1 MNDNMIRTIIIEDEE
16 NSRAI
21 LNNMLHEYFKNIE
34 VIAICKN
41 NEEAKTA
48 IENLLPDLVFSDVEL
63 ENDTVFNMLAQ
74 LENIDFEIIFT
85 TGYDKY
91 AIQAIKFSALDY
103 LLKPFS
109 REDLQEA
116 LNHYQQKEHKKQAA
130 HQFDALFHNLKHF
143 QKDLKKIALPT
154 SNGLTVYSVKDI
166 IRCQAEVNYTN
177 FFFASKNKILV
188 TKTLKEYEELLNDYD
203 FIRVHNSHLINLH
216 HVKNYTRGEGGTV
229 TMSDGTTVDVSRRK
243 KEEFLKR
250 LEAL

>member
-1 MNDNMIRTIIIEDEE
+1 MIKAIIIEDEE
-16 NSRAI
+16 NSRII
-21 LNNMLHEYFKNIE
+21 LNDMLHQHFKNIE
-34 VIAICKN
+34 VLAICKN
-41 NEEAKTA
+41 NDEAKSA
-48 IENLLPDLVFSDVEL
+48 IENLSPDLVFSDIEL
-63 ENDTVFNMLAQ
+63 ENEKVFDMLQQ
-74 LENIDFEIIFT
+74 LNKIDFEIIFT

-109 REDLQEA
+109 KEDLTDA
-116 LNHYQQKEHKKQAA
+116 INHYQQKQNKKQSSQ
-130 HQFDALFHNLKHF
+130 QFDALFHNLKHF
-143 QKDLKKIALPT
+143 QNDQKKITLPT
-154 SNGLTVYSVKDI
+154 SNGLNVYPVKEI
-166 IRCQAEVNYTN
+166 IRCQAEVNYTS
-177 FFFASKNKILV
+177 FFLTSKNKMLV

-216 HVKNYTRGEGGTV
+216 HVKNYSRGEGGTV

>member
-1 MNDNMIRTIIIEDEE
+1 MIRAIIIEDEE
-16 NSRAI
+16 NSRI
-21 LNNMLHEYFKNIE
+21 VLNEMLQTHFKNVEI
-34 VIAICKN
+34 IATCTN
-41 NEEAKTA
+41 NEEAKSA
-48 IENLLPDLVFSDVEL
+48 IENLSPDLVFSDVEL
-63 ENDTVFNMLAQ
+63 GNETVFDMLQQ
-74 LENIDFEIIFT
+74 LNNIDFEIIFT

-109 REDLQEA
+109 KEDLDVA
-116 LNHYQQKEHKKQAA
+116 INHYQQKQNKKQSSQ
-130 HQFDALFHNLKHF
+130 QFDALFHNLKHF
-143 QKDLKKIALPT
+143 QNDQKKITLPT
-154 SNGLTVYSVKDI
+154 SNGLNVYSVKDI

-177 FFFASKNKILV
+177 FFLTSKNKMLV

-216 HVKNYTRGEGGTV
+216 HVKNYSRGEGGTV